1 MVDGKP
7 LVRLPGWALESASNH
22 QQSTMPRTM
31 ELKDKRVLVVG
42 LGKSGV
48 ASALFLKAH
57 GARVTVSDTK
67 SGDELRN
74 EIPVLLDH
82 GITVETGGHG
92 ERTFRGQD
100 LIVVSPGVPAD
111 APMLAQARAMGE
123 AVIGEIELAALFLP
137 GPIVAITGSN
147 GKTTTTTLTG
157 EILTAGGLLTLVGG
171 NIGTPAISLAEQAKR
186 ESVIVLEV
194 SSFQLE
200 TIQTFRPKLAV
211 VLNVTPDHLDRHRT
225 FEAYVDAKARIF
237 QNQRGDD
244 FAVLNEDDPSCVAM
258 AARTRAQVFWF
269 SRQKEVKQG
278 AWLREGS
285 ILFRDAQGQAKTS
298 QREIMLV
305 SEIPLK
311 GAHNLENALAAVCAG
326 ALMGCAPEKIR
337 QVVREF
343 KAVEHR
349 LEFVATIRGVDY
361 YNDSKAT
368 NVDATIKALESFP
381 ANIHLIL
388 GGKDKGSDYTVLND
402 LLRQRVKR
410 VYTIGVAAGKIESQI
425 KGVEIVHAETLE
437 NALRKA
443 NAAAVPGDVV
453 LLAPACASFDQFKN
467 YEQRGQ
473 VFKEIVR
480 GLG

>member
-1 MVDGKP
+1 MNFMD
-7 LVRLPGWALESASNH
+7 
-22 QQSTMPRTM
+22 
-31 ELKDKRVLVVG
+31 LKNIRVLVVG

-74 EIPVLLDH
+74 EIPSLLDH

-100 LIVVSPGVPAD
+100 LIVVSPGVPTD
-111 APMLAQARAMGE
+111 APMLVQARTMGE
-123 AVIGEIELAALFLP
+123 EVIGEIELAARFLP

-147 GKTTTTTLTG
+147 GKTTTTTLIG
-157 EILTAGGLLTLVGG
+157 EILAAGGLPTLVGG
-171 NIGTPAISLAEQAKR
+171 NIGTPAISLAERATQETA
-186 ESVIVLEV
+186 IVLEV

-200 TIQTFRPKLAV
+200 TIQSFHPRVAV
-211 VLNVTPDHLDRHRT
+211 VLNMTPDHLDRHRT
-225 FEAYVDAKARIF
+225 FEAYVDAKARMF
-237 QNQRGDD
+237 ENQRGDD
-244 FAVLNEDDPSCVAM
+244 FAVLNEDDPTCVTM
-258 AARTRAQVFWF
+258 AARTRAQAFWF

-278 AWLREGS
+278 AWVRDGQ
-285 ILFRDAQGQAKTS
+285 ILFRGGTS
-298 QREIMLV
+298 SQKNPQREIMLV

-311 GAHNLENALAAVCAG
+311 GAHNLENVLAAVCAG

-337 QVVREF
+337 QAVRDF

-410 VYTIGVAAGKIESQI
+410 VYTIGGAAAKIESQI
-425 KGVEIVHAETLE
+425 VSSKSVSSKSGNVEIVHAETLE
-437 NALRKA
+437 NAVRKA
-443 NAAAVPGDVV
+443 NAAAQPGDVV

-473 VFKEIVR
+473 AFKELVR

>member
-1 MVDGKP
+1 MD
-7 LVRLPGWALESASNH
+7 W
-22 QQSTMPRTM
+22 M

-57 GARVTVSDTK
+57 GARVAVSDTK
-67 SGDELRN
+67 SGDELHN

-100 LIVVSPGVPAD
+100 LIVVSPGVPVD
-111 APMLAQARAMGE
+111 AAPLVQARSLGE
-123 AVIGEIELAALFLP
+123 PVIGEIELAAQFLP

-157 EILTAGGLLTLVGG
+157 EILTAGGIATLVGG

-186 ESVIVLEV
+186 ETVIVLEV

-200 TIQTFRPKLAV
+200 TIQTFRPKIAV

-225 FEAYVDAKARIF
+225 LELYVAAKQRIF
-237 QNQRGDD
+237 ENQRGDD
-244 FAVLNEDDPSCVAM
+244 FAVLNQDDPTCRAM
-258 AARTRAQVFWF
+258 AARSRAPVFWF
-269 SRQKEVKQG
+269 SRQREVKQG
-278 AWLREGS
+278 AWVRDGN
-285 ILFRDAQGQAKTS
+285 ILFRQDEL
-298 QREIMLV
+298 QREIMQV
-305 SEIPLK
+305 AEIPLK
-311 GAHNLENALAAVCAG
+311 GAHNLENVLAAVCAS

-337 QVVREF
+337 QAVRDF

-349 LEFVATIRGVDY
+349 LEFVATIGGVDY

-381 ANIHLIL
+381 SNLHLIL
-388 GGKDKGSDYTVLND
+388 GGKDKGSDYSVLND

-410 VYTIGVAAGKIESQI
+410 VYTIGAAAAKIESQI
-425 KGVEIVHAETLE
+425 QGVELVHAETLE
-437 NALRKA
+437 NALRKV
-443 NAAAVPGDVV
+443 NAAAQPGDVV

-473 VFKEIVR
+473 VFKGIVR

>member
-1 MVDGKP
+1 
-7 LVRLPGWALESASNH
+7 
-22 QQSTMPRTM
+22 M
-31 ELKDKRVLVVG
+31 ELSNKRVLVVG

-67 SGDELRN
+67 SGDQLRN

-100 LIVVSPGVPAD
+100 LIVVSPGVPVD
-111 APMLAQARAMGE
+111 APPLVQARSLGE
-123 AVIGEIELAALFLP
+123 SVIGEIELAARFLP

-147 GKTTTTTLTG
+147 GKTTTTTLIG
-157 EILTAGGLLTLVGG
+157 EIMTAAGFPALVGG
-171 NIGTPAISLAEQAKR
+171 NIGTPAISLAERATA
-186 ESVIVLEV
+186 ETVIVLEV

-200 TIQTFRPKLAV
+200 TIESFRPKIAV

-225 FEAYVDAKARIF
+225 FEAYGDAKARIF
-237 QNQRGDD
+237 ENQDGSD
-244 FAVLNEDDPSCVAM
+244 FAVLNADDPTCVAM
-258 AARTRAQVFWF
+258 AGRTKAKVFWF
-269 SRQKEVKQG
+269 SRQKEVREG
-278 AWLREGS
+278 AWVRDGN
-285 ILFRDAQGQAKTS
+285 IVFRDGREVNGKDQ
-298 QREIMLV
+298 QREIMQA

-311 GAHNLENALAAVCAG
+311 GAHNLENVLAAVCAG
-326 ALMGCAPEKIR
+326 VLMGCAPEKIR
-337 QVVREF
+337 QAVRDF

-349 LEFVATIRGVDY
+349 LEFVATIGGVDY

-368 NVDATIKALESFP
+368 NVDATIKALESFA

-388 GGKDKGSDYTVLND
+388 GGKDKGSDYSVLND
-402 LLRQRVKR
+402 LVRERVKR
-410 VYTIGVAAGKIESQI
+410 VYTIGAAAAKIEGQI

-437 NALRKA
+437 NAIRKA
-443 NAAAVPGDVV
+443 HAAAQPGDVV
-453 LLAPACASFDQFKN
+453 LLAPACASFDQFRS
-467 YEQRGQ
+467 YEHRGK

-480 GLG
+480 ALVAP

>member
-1 MVDGKP
+1 
-7 LVRLPGWALESASNH
+7 
-22 QQSTMPRTM
+22 M
-31 ELKDKRVLVVG
+31 ELANKRVLVVG

-48 ASALFLKAH
+48 ASALFLKKQ
-57 GARVTVSDTK
+57 GAQVTVSDTK

-92 ERTFRGQD
+92 DRTFRGQD
-100 LIVVSPGVPAD
+100 LIVVSPGVPVD
-111 APMLAQARAMGE
+111 AAPLVQARALGE
-123 AVIGEIELAALFLP
+123 AVIGEVELAAQFLP
-137 GPIVAITGSN
+137 GPILAITGSN

-157 EILTAGGLLTLVGG
+157 EIMTAAGFSTLVGG
-171 NIGTPAISLAEQAKR
+171 NIGTPAISLAERAKP
-186 ESVIVLEV
+186 ETVIVLEV

-200 TIQTFRPKLAV
+200 TIQTFRPKVAV

-225 FEAYVDAKARIF
+225 FEIYVDAKARVF
-237 QNQRGDD
+237 ENQQASD
-244 FAVLNEDDPSCVAM
+244 FAVLNADDATCVALGT
-258 AARTRAQVFWF
+258 RTRAQVFWF
-269 SRQKEVKQG
+269 SRQKEVDRG
-278 AWLREGS
+278 AWVRDGN
-285 ILFRDAQGQAKTS
+285 ILFRDNAG
-298 QREIMLV
+298 QREIMQV

-311 GAHNLENALAAVCAG
+311 GAHNLENVLAAICAS

-337 QVVREF
+337 QAVQNF

-402 LLRQRVKR
+402 LLRKRVKT
-410 VYTIGVAAGKIESQI
+410 VYTIGAAAAKIESQI
-425 KGVEIVHAETLE
+425 KGAEVVHAETLE
-437 NALRKA
+437 NAIRKA
-443 NAAAVPGDVV
+443 NAAAKPGDVV
-453 LLAPACASFDQFKN
+453 LLAPACASFDQFKS
-467 YEQRGQ
+467 YEHRGKM
-473 VFKEIVR
+473 FKDIVR
-480 GLG
+480 GLAEQVTKA